1 MKSLLPGQVSTISRR
16 VSQLRVALPAAQAG
30 LSLATA
36 IFVITV
42 MALLA
47 ALIFQLVR
55 NNAETTQEEI
65 LLVRAFYAA
74 ESGVQL
80 ELNKIFPPDGAPN
93 VCAAG
98 PNAYAFEDEG
108 LNACAAETFC
118 TPLVVDGDTYYTVR
132 STGTCGDVSRT
143 IQVRAQ

>member
-1 MKSLLPGQVSTISRR
+1 MKRLSPSQIPSRSAPLARLP
-16 VSQLRVALPAAQAG
+16 APMPAAQAG

-80 ELNKIFPPDGAPN
+80 ELNKVFPPDGAAGS
-93 VCAAG
+93 CAAG
-98 PNAYAFEDEG
+98 PNAYDFADEG
-108 LNACAAETFC
+108 LNGCAAETSC
-118 TPLVVDGDTYYTVR
+118 SALVVSAETYYTVR

-143 IQVRAQ
+143 VQVRAQ